1 MRGIGGLPISSSN
14 ENCTM
19 NVMLQN
25 VDLLQGIMFLIYEW
39 MDMFILY
46 YPPT

>member
-1 MRGIGGLPISSSN
+1 MRGIGGLTISSSK

-19 NVMLQN
+19 NVMLKN
-25 VDLLQGIMFLIYEW
+25 VDLLQGMMFLKYKW
-39 MDMFILY
+39 MDMLILY